1 MIISFKW
8 IISTNIYIINNSK
21 KPVEI
26 RQIIKDANSF
36 RITFIVQLELPNTFS
51 LFEKKAT
58 TIVINHANK
67 VLNNTFRHI
76 WCAKTQYRVIFINVV
91 TTPQNKYKHICLSL
105 IIIILSCVPKV
116 SQTIFMVPKVLK
128 KSLNPYKKFL

>member
-76 WCAKTQYRVIFINVV
+76 WCAKT
-91 TTPQNKYKHICLSL
+91 
-105 IIIILSCVPKV
+105 
-116 SQTIFMVPKVLK
+116 
-128 KSLNPYKKFL
+128 